1 MSVNVETDLTP
12 SDRLEKLRSSG
23 THKVGLAVS
32 LTLLTALLMSF
43 VAAAIKHISPIV
55 SVEMIISVQYL
66 VCIAFMFPWLFKN
79 GLNALKTKHFKLHL
93 LRAITGWFCLYFYFQ
108 AIKHIPLVDAVLLR
122 NAAPLCVPVWILFWL
137 KVRIPAV
144 RWLPVMIG
152 LLGIGLILNPAAEG
166 FKLWHIVGFGS
177 AFMMAGSIVS
187 TRVLTVT
194 EPASQIMFYYF
205 FLSCVFSLPMAL
217 SGDTTVPL
225 EALPYMIGIG
235 LFMLLSMW
243 CYTKAY
249 QFASATIISPISYF
263 SVVFTGLLSWLFW
276 DQVPTSLAIAGA
288 VLVVLGGVGSVL
300 IGQAESPTK

>member
-1 MSVNVETDLTP
+1 LSVNVETDLTP

-23 THKVGLAVS
+23 THKVGLAVA

-79 GLNALKTKHFKLHL
+79 GLKALKTKHFKLHL

-152 LLGIGLILNPAAEG
+152 LLGIGLILNPVADG

-177 AFMMAGSIVS
+177 AAMMAGSIVS

-194 EPASQIMFYYF
+194 EPAPQIMFYYF

-225 EALPYMIGIG
+225 QALPYMIGIG

-263 SVVFTGLLSWLFW
+263 SVVFTGLLSWFFW

-288 VLVVLGGVGSVL
+288 ILVVLGGVGSVL